1 MAFRFPMLLA
11 LLKGRCAMWRFLF
24 AVVFVVVCATSA
36 AAGSLEDAYSAYQR
50 GDYALA
56 ARLFRPLAE
65 QGNAMAQASLGVMYA
80 NGRGVPQDDHESA
93 KWYRKA
99 AEQGM
104 AMAQFNV
111 GVMYAKGQGVP
122 QIDQEAVRWYRKAA
136 DQGHAKAQFNLGLMY
151 AKGHGVPQD
160 FVRAQMW
167 FSVAA
172 AALTGDDGKKVMT
185 FRDTVASRMT
195 AAQIEKSQEM
205 AKRCQ
210 ETKYKAC
217 D

>member
-1 MAFRFPMLLA
+1 MRPI
-11 LLKGRCAMWRFLF
+11 LF
-24 AVVFVVVCATSA
+24 AVILVVACATVA
-36 AAGSLEDAYSAYQR
+36 AADFYEDAYSAYQR

-56 ARLFRPLAE
+56 ARLFRSLAE

-80 NGRGVPQDDHESA
+80 NGQGVQQDDHQAA

-104 AMAQFNV
+104 ARAQFNV
-111 GVMYAKGQGVP
+111 GVMYDKGQGGP

-160 FVRAQMW
+160 FVRAHMW

-172 AALTGDDGKKVMT
+172 AALTGDDGKKAMT

-205 AKRCQ
+205 AQRCQ
-210 ETKYKAC
+210 QSKFKEC